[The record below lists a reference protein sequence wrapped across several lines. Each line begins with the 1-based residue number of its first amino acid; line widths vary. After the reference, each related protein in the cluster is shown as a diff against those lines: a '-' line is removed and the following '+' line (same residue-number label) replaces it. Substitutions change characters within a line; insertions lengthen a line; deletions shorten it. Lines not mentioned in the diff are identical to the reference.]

1 MWVTPVRSLQES
13 WHAVATYSFVLRG
26 SMTVKWNIILRYNG
40 LHYRTTQRA
49 VAARASSTA
58 WEGAPLQVVPRPA
71 TPQPCPPGAAPA
83 LPVWGRVGAQLMF
96 AGHSHYIPIPTH
108 TNTQPHPHPHP
119 PYPHTQM
126 SLTWSMSSSTCP
138 QPILSSMVGM
148 LVSACTIWRHCW
160 TTCSVWRRYAT
171 SLGSLWRADKVFV

>member
-1 MWVTPVRSLQES
+1 MTC
-13 WHAVATYSFVLRG
+13 SFYLASFSEG
-26 SMTVKWNIILRYNG
+26 LYMTLWNRILFWDTTDCT
-40 LHYRTTQRA
+40 RTTQWA
-49 VAARASSTA
+49 VAARATSTE
-58 WEGAPLQVVPRPA
+58 WEEAPLQVVPRPA
-71 TPQPCPPGAAPA
+71 TPQPCPLGAAPA

-108 TNTQPHPHPHP
+108 TNTTP
-119 PYPHTQM
+119 PTSTSPIPPHTDSQ

-138 QPILSSMVGM
+138 QPILSSMAGM
-148 LVSACTIWRHCW
+148 LVSACMIWSRCW